1 MKLTLTYR
9 HIDDVNPQFQSLAEE
24 KVSRLERFFDRIH
37 SAELI
42 FDKQGERI
50 KVELIIS
57 AVRGQM
63 FISELEDLNITT
75 ALDSVIDKMERQMK
89 KFKEKT
95 KGRKRRSSIRS
106 GRLIAEMIDAR
117 TAASYS
123 EEDEETY
130 DEIMENYDF
139 DKENSSE

>member
-1 MKLTLTYR
+1 MKVTLTYR
-9 HIDDVNPQFQSLAEE
+9 HIDDMNPQFQSLAED
-24 KVSRLERFFDRIH
+24 KVSRLEKFFDRIH

-63 FISELEDLNITT
+63 FISELEDLNVNT
-75 ALDSVIDKMERQMK
+75 ALDSVVGKMERQMK
-89 KFKEKT
+89 KFNEKT

-106 GRLIAEMIDAR
+106 GRLIAEMMEAR
-117 TAASYS
+117 TAATYS
-123 EEDEETY
+123 DDEEETY
-130 DEIMENYDF
+130 DEIMDNYDF
-139 DKENSSE
+139 GKEKPSE